1 MVWLL
6 KKQEAGNDNPYING
20 LVVCIADKGNADYQ
34 TAVKAYQSQIVAQYI
49 LEKNKGARGLAFE
62 YDKDYTVNKN
72 FVKDIEGY

>member
-1 MVWLL
+1 M

-20 LVVCIADKGNADYQ
+20 LVVRIADKGNADYQ

>member
-1 MVWLL
+1 M
-6 KKQEAGNDNPYING
+6 
-20 LVVCIADKGNADYQ
+20 VCIADKGNADYQ